1 MTQSNQSKKQPARP
15 RRNPLMV
22 YSVQKAFHILEA
34 LSASTSMMGLTALET
49 ATGMNKST
57 VQRFTHTL
65 EALGYLVK
73 DPETKRF
80 SLAPKVLDFSY
91 GYFHANELFGR
102 AVPYLT
108 HLSKTT
114 EETINI
120 TVREDTEIIFVTRFM
135 SRHLFN
141 TDVTI
146 GTRMPVYCTAP
157 GIAMLAHTSRSEA
170 IGVLERC
177 DRKPITDNTCWQM
190 DDLVAKLDI
199 TKARGYATAFEEF
212 YHDDLSIAAPIFD
225 GERNV
230 IAAITLSVSRS
241 RYTPEEAEKKFS
253 SLVVAAARS
262 ISQPGHL
269 AQSGRRLA

>member
-1 MTQSNQSKKQPARP
+1 MNKLTKPANANET

-22 YSVQKAFHILEA
+22 HSVQKAFHILEV
-34 LSASTSMMGLTALET
+34 LSNSTSMMGLTALEA

-57 VQRFTHTL
+57 VQRFTYTL

-73 DPETKRF
+73 DPDTKRF
-80 SLAPKVLDFSY
+80 ALSAKVLDFSY

-120 TVREDTEIIFVTRFM
+120 TVRDDTEVIFVTRFM

-157 GIAMLAHTSRSEA
+157 GIAMLAYIGRDEA
-170 IGVLERC
+170 IGILERC
-177 DRKPITDNTCWQM
+177 DRKPITDNTCWEL
-190 DDLVAKLDI
+190 DDLIAKLDT

-225 GERNV
+225 AQGKV
-230 IAAITLSVSRS
+230 VAAITLSVSRS
-241 RYTPEEAEKKFS
+241 RYSPSEAEEKFS

-262 ISQPGHL
+262 ISQPGHMS
-269 AQSGRRLA
+269 QTRR